1 MSDMITSETINKFI
15 MSGLIELKS
24 VGSYLDP
31 DVGVVYPIEED
42 GTPDYGCSISLY
54 EDEVSDEWVMSL
66 SKEDIEKCYPYL
78 EGNNTTNPNHEK
90 YFLNPNI

>member
-24 VGSYLDP
+24 VESYLDP

-54 EDEVSDEWVMSL
+54 DDEVSAEWIAEL
-66 SKEDIEKCYPYL
+66 SDGDYNICKPYL
-78 EGNNTTNPNHEK
+78 G
-90 YFLNPNI
+90 L

>member
-31 DVGVVYPIEED
+31 DVGVIYPIEED

-54 EDEVSDEWVMSL
+54 DDEVSSEWIESL
-66 SKEDIEKCYPYL
+66 SEEDYNVCKPYL
-78 EGNNTTNPNHEK
+78 N
-90 YFLNPNI
+90 L

>member
-1 MSDMITSETINKFI
+1 MN
-15 MSGLIELKS
+15 LVELKS
-24 VGSYLDP
+24 VGSILDLSK
-31 DVGVVYPIEED
+31 GVIYPKLNDSSSIYEYD
-42 GTPDYGCSISLY
+42 MGCPISLY